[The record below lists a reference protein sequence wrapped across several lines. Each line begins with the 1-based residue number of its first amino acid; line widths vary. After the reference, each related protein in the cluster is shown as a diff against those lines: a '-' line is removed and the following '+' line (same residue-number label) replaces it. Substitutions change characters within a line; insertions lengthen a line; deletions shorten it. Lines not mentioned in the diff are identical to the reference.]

1 MCSIFPPGGCC
12 AIPAGCVPKASWCRA
27 LGWQTHPSCSIWA
40 PAARCCTRTWWSAPK
55 ASHLLHGGTVRAVD
69 LILLVLTLGWLP
81 RSVQELQM
89 PPTCQRGNLAGKLVK
104 TQGIKVNSGFVRSGS
119 LCSLLTIPQSG
130 AFRRSVY
137 FLWSRSSCKGLGAGM
152 PCCRRA
158 QAWLHVG
165 SVAEPGDGN
174 FLF

>member
-1 MCSIFPPGGCC
+1 MPWFGKCTHPAPSGLLQPGAALVPGGQLQKHH
-12 AIPAGCVPKASWCRA
+12 I
-27 LGWQTHPSCSIWA
+27 
-40 PAARCCTRTWWSAPK
+40 CCTEGLSWLWTSFCCCSSW
-55 ASHLLHGGTVRAVD
+55 GGC
-69 LILLVLTLGWLP
+69 LGQC
-81 RSVQELQM
+81 RNSRC
-89 PPTCQRGNLAGKLVK
+89 PPTCYRGNLAGKLVK
-104 TQGIKVNSGFVRSGS
+104 TQGIKVNSSFVRSGS

-137 FLWSRSSCKGLGAGM
+137 FLWSQSSCKGLGAGM